1 VREHLLP
8 RFLLALLLALG
19 LALAALTR
27 PLAPGFALS
36 FSPLT
41 AFPLP
46 LGHRLG
52 QNLRAAWSALS
63 ARQDLLAENQRLKE
77 EVARLTTENARL
89 RLEVARLARALEVK
103 AGQAPGVVAVAPVV
117 AEDASGL
124 YRRLV
129 LGLGS
134 QDGLRPGMPV
144 TAPQGL
150 VGLVVEVE
158 AHRALVRTLLDPES
172 RVGVRVGEKPGRG
185 VARGAPP
192 GLLVAEF
199 PPTVA
204 VAPGDLLLTGAT
216 LGLFPDGIP
225 VGRVER
231 VERAQ
236 GGLKV
241 RAWARPL
248 VDLSLLEEVVV
259 LRPL

>member
-1 VREHLLP
+1 
-8 RFLLALLLALG
+8 
-19 LALAALTR
+19 
-27 PLAPGFALS
+27 
-36 FSPLT
+36 
-41 AFPLP
+41 
-46 LGHRLG
+46 
-52 QNLRAAWSALS
+52 
-63 ARQDLLAENQRLKE
+63 
-77 EVARLTTENARL
+77 
-89 RLEVARLARALEVK
+89 
-103 AGQAPGVVAVAPVV
+103 
-117 AEDASGL
+117 
-124 YRRLV
+124 
-129 LGLGS
+129 
-134 QDGLRPGMPV
+134 
-144 TAPQGL
+144 
-150 VGLVVEVE
+150 
-158 AHRALVRTLLDPES
+158 
-172 RVGVRVGEKPGRG
+172 VGVRVGEKPGRG